1 MISPF
6 DLVWQ
11 DGNVFHRAAT
21 RMLRHFEPADTD
33 LYCGDI
39 SHGGCPRCMVHP
51 MVLEIRR

>member
-33 LYCGDI
+33 LYCGYI

-51 MVLEIRR
+51 MVLEIR